1 MKKVVLKT
9 VLTIVSLALLNGC
22 GGRREVYNQALDIL
36 GPFPVSGGLCF
47 LNRTLS
53 EIVRLRVT
61 DDGLTI
67 DRSYLRYRP
76 LKIIEVDNDNRLAVL
91 HDGRAQPG
99 IAMLDPLMLHEQD
112 FLPLSEQFDSLALAP
127 TSRFGVAYF
136 SGTSSNPQGIRNLN
150 QIQIVDFSSPQAH
163 PPLALETGGLSPRG
177 IDFLPAGSGDFD
189 DIAVVRVDNGLV
201 LIDMRNAAQEPLW
214 VRFTNSPGGL
224 SVPAEVVFGSF
235 YANGGYIFVR
245 LQGGD
250 DVLSI
255 RLTREDGFLKRTI
268 NFLNVP
274 ADSFPTDLTVLGDG
288 QFDDKVFIVYGSSQ
302 GKAAIL
308 DANAIQT
315 DEMIFDFGLPVTQS
329 RLLLADD
336 RLKRFVAVFNS
347 NSSSGRLYLVDPET
361 GDSQTVYL
369 QDAFEQVSGPEDGS
383 YLVVFHPSLGDTQ
396 TPGMRVIRMARHPT
410 SGKYTHRIATYA
422 LTKDISSFAF
432 TGNGMNMLASLYSD
446 TVTFV
451 LDLDSGEYLAMELD
465 KQPLATGLIPKTNW
479 SYFHH
484 AHPLGSVTFVPL
496 EHFDRAR
503 AVMLEGF
510 VMEGLLDPR

>member
-1 MKKVVLKT
+1 MDQRKRFERKFTPRLRQRLMDTARRYNSSLKT
-9 VLTIVSLALLNGC
+9 
-22 GGRREVYNQALDIL
+22 
-36 GPFPVSGGLCF
+36 LCF
-47 LNRTLS
+47 AAYVYMLSMLSYEKDMVVGLVTHNRPS
-53 EIVRLRVT
+53 H
-61 DDGLTI
+61 
-67 DRSYLRYRP
+67 DRP
-76 LKIIEVDNDNRLAVL
+76 QGEG
-91 HDGRAQPG
+91 DGRAQPG
-99 IAMLDPLMLHEQD
+99 ISMLDPLTLHEQD

-235 YANGGYIFVR
+235 YADGGYIFVR

-274 ADSFPTDLTVLGDG
+274 ADSYPTDLTVLGDG
-288 QFDDKVFIVYGSSQ
+288 QFDDKVFIVYGTSQ

-315 DEMIFDFGLPVTQS
+315 DEMNFTFGLPVTQS
-329 RLLLADD
+329 RLLMADD
-336 RLKRFVAVFNS
+336 RLKRFIAVFNS
-347 NSSSGRLYLVDPET
+347 NSASSRLYLVDPET

-369 QDAFEQVSGPEDGS
+369 QDAFDQVSGPEDGS

-446 TVTFV
+446 TVAFV
-451 LDLDSGEYLAMELD
+451 LDLDSGEYLAMALD
-465 KQPLATGLIPKTNW
+465 KQPLATGLIT
-479 SYFHH
+479 SFQ
-484 AHPLGSVTFVPL
+484 LLF
-496 EHFDRAR
+496 RAIHTQIQSS
-503 AVMLEGF
+503 
-510 VMEGLLDPR
+510 